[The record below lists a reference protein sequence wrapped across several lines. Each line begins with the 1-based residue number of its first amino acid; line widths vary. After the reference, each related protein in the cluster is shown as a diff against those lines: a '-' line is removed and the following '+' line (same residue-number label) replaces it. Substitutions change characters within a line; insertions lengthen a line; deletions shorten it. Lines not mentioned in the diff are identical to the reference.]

1 VAIAADGKTCRGAK
15 GPDGRQVHL
24 LAAMTHEKG
33 LVLAQTDV
41 AAKTNEVRR
50 EALCHIPGSAGM
62 NSEGGSWARRL
73 TWS

>member
-1 VAIAADGKTCRGAK
+1 MRATLRGAT
-15 GPDGRQVHL
+15 PMHL
-24 LAAMTHEKG
+24 LAVLDHATSI
-33 LVLAQTDV
+33 VLAQVNVD
-41 AAKTNEVRR
+41 AKTNEVRR